1 VGARVGFVYYGVT
14 NQVGTVGSQPNRPAG
29 AYTVP
34 FNVVDPGP
42 DGVTG
47 TADDQTLV
55 AYGIPNNLLTG
66 CTATQTTPTANC
78 AYPANQVI
86 MNQPD
91 NGSYKTVEFSV
102 NKRQSHNYSLGA
114 GFGYTW
120 QHDFPYGYPN
130 TPNGPGD
137 YDFTTYSGK
146 ANVTYNAKWGIL
158 LSAVYRFQ
166 AGQNYARR
174 VSVSAPASCAC
185 TFSAAAGQTG
195 SFATPSLSATA
206 IFATPYNAY
215 RQDNISVVDLRV
227 EKTVPLGNYLKVRL
241 FLDGFNLTNQYAAET
256 IANLA
261 GANFQQPTAIL
272 GPRTARIGF
281 RLIW

>member
-1 VGARVGFVYYGVT
+1 
-14 NQVGTVGSQPNRPAG
+14 
-29 AYTVP
+29 
-34 FNVVDPGP
+34 
-42 DGVTG
+42 
-47 TADDQTLV
+47 
-55 AYGIPNNLLTG
+55 
-66 CTATQTTPTANC
+66 
-78 AYPANQVI
+78 
-86 MNQPD
+86 MNTPD
-91 NGSYKTVEFSV
+91 NGKYKTFEFSL

-120 QHDFPYGYPN
+120 QHDFPYGYPEHAERAGRLRL
-130 TPNGPGD
+130 TD
-137 YDFTTYSGK
+137 HSGK
-146 ANVTYNAKWGIL
+146 ANGTYNAKWGIL
-158 LSAVYRFQ
+158 LSAVYRIQ
-166 AGQNYARR
+166 AGTNYARR

-185 TFSAAAGQTG
+185 TFSAGAGRTG

-227 EKTVPLGNYLKVRL
+227 EKTVPLGSQVKVRL
-241 FLDGFNLTNQYAAET
+241 FVDGFNLTNQYAAET

-272 GPRTARIGF
+272 GPRTARIGA